1 MHVTERLK
9 QDIRFFHRR
18 MVRERLLNAGK
29 WEPKTGELEERVRSL
44 KERLAL
50 LNAKVRPIDASP
62 RDKTETQVLRQE
74 DQRNRSS
81 ERLRS
86 RFAKKT

>member
-18 MVRERLLNAGK
+18 MLRERLLNVEK

-50 LNAKVRPIDASP
+50 LNAKVRPIDASSG
-62 RDKTETQVLRQE
+62 DKTEAQVSRQA

-86 RFAKKT
+86 RLAKKT